1 VRDEPDRAQAREG
14 FVPNGGNTG
23 VDARGARNRRREGGL
38 IHRSAGADNHHV
50 TLLRWLS
57 FVALMVAFWP
67 GGSASSAQAPVY
79 SRLSIG
85 VVRGDGIL
93 LPLASKENET
103 WTVLRSFSSVGDSSL
118 YKLLDAQSVP
128 REGWTYVPWDAGV
141 PRPLALLNM
150 VTPDA
155 HCGRQEGFAT
165 NAPPPSSKLDSPHL
179 MSGIAIHGDVSA
191 LRVEDMVHQ
200 PDAVSRRVAR
210 FVVQLTHAL
219 EAETA
224 SVPQSIPPNERER
237 VPVQITTLA
246 RDRVGDGG
254 AHGYVDYYYFEAHKR
269 YRAVESY
276 ANGWLVSSQGS
287 FSVLRTTAGIYR
299 GGETARQRGRVL
311 GVLRL
316 RIRRSSVWVMEMRGY
331 EGDTYEIVEPGSEH
345 VLKVHGGG
353 C

>member
-1 VRDEPDRAQAREG
+1 M
-14 FVPNGGNTG
+14 
-23 VDARGARNRRREGGL
+23 
-38 IHRSAGADNHHV
+38 

-57 FVALMVAFWP
+57 FIAVMIAASP
-67 GGSASSAQAPVY
+67 GGGASSAQAPRPVY
-79 SRLSIG
+79 SRLNIG

-103 WTVLRSFSSVGDSSL
+103 WTILRSYSSVGDRSL

-128 REGWTYVPWDAGV
+128 REGWTYVPWDSGV
-141 PRPLALLNM
+141 PRPLSILDT
-150 VTPDA
+150 VTTDA
-155 HCGRQEGFAT
+155 HCARQEGFAT
-165 NAPPPSSKLDSPHL
+165 NAPPPGSKLDSPHL
-179 MSGIAIHGDVSA
+179 MAGIAIHGDVSA
-191 LRVEDMVHQ
+191 VRVEDMVHQ
-200 PDAVSRRVAR
+200 PDATSRRVAR

-219 EAETA
+219 EAET
-224 SVPQSIPPNERER
+224 SVRPKSPPAIPPNERER
-237 VPVQITTLA
+237 IPVQITSLA

-276 ANGWLVSSQGS
+276 ANGWLVFSTGS
-287 FSVLRTTAGIYR
+287 LSVLRTTAGIYR

-311 GVLRL
+311 GVM

-345 VLKVHGGG
+345 VLRVHGGG

>member
-1 VRDEPDRAQAREG
+1 MIV
-14 FVPNGGNTG
+14 
-23 VDARGARNRRREGGL
+23 
-38 IHRSAGADNHHV
+38 V
-50 TLLRWLS
+50 TIAS
-57 FVALMVAFWP
+57 SP
-67 GGSASSAQAPVY
+67 GWGTSSAQAPRPVY
-79 SRLSIG
+79 PRLNIG
-85 VVRGDGIL
+85 VVRGDGSL
-93 LPLASKENET
+93 LPLASQENGT
-103 WTVLRSFSSVGDSSL
+103 WTILRRFSSVGERSL
-118 YKLLDAQSVP
+118 YKLLDAESIP

-141 PRPLALLNM
+141 PRPLALVSM
-150 VTPDA
+150 VTTDA
-155 HCGRQEGFAT
+155 HCASQEGFAT
-165 NAPPPSSKLDSPHL
+165 NAPPPGSKLDSPHL

-191 LRVEDMVHQ
+191 VRAEDMAHQ
-200 PDAVSRRVAR
+200 PDAMSRRAAR

-219 EAETA
+219 EVETA
-224 SVPQSIPPNERER
+224 SVSPKSPRAISPKERER

-287 FSVLRTTAGIYR
+287 FSVLRTTAGIYG

-311 GVLRL
+311 GVL

-345 VLKVHGGG
+345 VLRVHGGG